1 MSLHKSSP
9 FAVNRSRVAMTN
21 MDLAAI
27 HAWVEEQWESHALA
41 SLADFIEIP
50 ALSPAFDDE
59 WAANGYLD
67 DTIDLFLGWLG
78 RLPMKGMSCNV
89 HRLEGRTPVLTITIE
104 GTGDGEVLFY
114 SHLDKQPPF
123 TGWSEGKG
131 PWIPVR
137 EDPWLYGRGSVDD
150 GYGGYLSILSILA
163 LQQHDIAHPKATFL
177 IETCEE
183 SGSFDLP
190 AYLDELSG
198 LLGTPDLV
206 VVMDSGAGDYERLWV
221 TTSLRGLVGGT
232 LKVGVS
238 QEGVHSGMAGGII
251 PSSFRIAR
259 SIISRIEDES
269 TGEVLLPELS
279 INISDELRGE
289 AQGIANVLGEK
300 VWTDLPALDGVEP
313 QTPGLAEIILS
324 GNWRPSLSVTG
335 ADGMPALKDAGNVL
349 RTHTSLK
356 LSMRIPPGVDAN
368 AAEAAMT
375 SVLEGDAPHGAHV
388 SFTPDASANGF
399 SAPSMDPTFQEAL
412 NSASLATFGNPMQV
426 FFEGG
431 TIPFL
436 AMMQEKYPNA
446 NFLVTGSLGPG
457 GNAHGPDEKLHI
469 PATKAVTTC
478 LAAAIASLNA

>member
-1 MSLHKSSP
+1 M
-9 FAVNRSRVAMTN
+9 
-21 MDLAAI
+21 AAI
-27 HAWVEEQWESHALA
+27 DYAQIHEWVDKQWEEHALD
-41 SLADFIEIP
+41 SLSKFIEIP
-50 ALSPAFDDE
+50 ALSPAFDGDWE
-59 WAANGYLD
+59 SNGYLD
-67 DTIDLFLGWLG
+67 DTIDHFVAWLG
-78 RLPMKGMSCNV
+78 TLPVNGMACSV
-89 HRLEGRTPVLTITIE
+89 HRLAGRTPVLIVQIE
-104 GTGDGEVLFY
+104 GTTDGEVLFY

-131 PWIPVR
+131 PWKPVR

-150 GYGGYLSILSILA
+150 GYGGYLSVLSILA
-163 LQQHDIAHPKATFL
+163 LQQHGIPHPKATFL

-190 AYLDELSG
+190 AYLDELSEI
-198 LLGTPDLV
+198 LGSPDLV

-232 LKVGVS
+232 LRVGVS
-238 QEGVHSGMAGGII
+238 KEGVHSGMAGGII

-259 SIISRIEDES
+259 ALVSRIEDEN
-269 TGEVLLPELS
+269 TGKVLLPELS
-279 INISDELRGE
+279 VEISDELRGE
-289 AQGIANVLGEK
+289 AEGIANVLGEN
-300 VWTDLPALDGVEP
+300 VWTDLPALDGVQP
-313 QTPGLAEIILS
+313 QTPGLSEIVLS

-356 LSMRIPPGVDAN
+356 LSMRIPPGVESESASSIMKS
-368 AAEAAMT
+368 A
-375 SVLEGDAPHGAHV
+375 LERDAPHGAHV
-388 SFTPDASANGF
+388 TFEPEAAANGF
-399 SAPSMDPTFQEAL
+399 SAPAMKASFRNAL
-412 NSASLATFGNPMQV
+412 NEASLATFGNPMQV

-436 AMMQEKYPNA
+436 AMMQEKYPSA
-446 NFLVTGSLGPG
+446 DFLVTGSLGPG

-478 LAAAIASLNA
+478 LVAAIASMGE

>member
-1 MSLHKSSP
+1 MS
-9 FAVNRSRVAMTN
+9 
-21 MDLAAI
+21 DLDFDAI
-27 HAWVEEQWESHALA
+27 HSWVDEQWENHALG
-41 SLADFIEIP
+41 SLSDFIEIP
-50 ALSPAFDDE
+50 ALSPAFDED
-59 WAANGYLD
+59 WASNGYLD
-67 DTIDLFLGWLG
+67 ETIDLFLDWLSK
-78 RLPMKGMSCNV
+78 LPMKGMTCNV
-89 HRLEGRTPVLTITIE
+89 HRLDGRTPVLTVTVE
-104 GTGDGEVLFY
+104 GTGEGEVLFY

-123 TGWSEGKG
+123 TGWSQGKG
-131 PWIPVR
+131 PWKPVR

-150 GYGGYLSILSILA
+150 GYGGYLSILAILA
-163 LQQHDIAHPKATFL
+163 LQQHGIPHPKATYL

-190 AYLDELSG
+190 AYLEELSE

-232 LKVGVS
+232 LRVGVS

-269 TGEVLLPELS
+269 TGQVLLPELS
-279 INISDELRGE
+279 VEISDELRAE
-289 AQGIANVLGEK
+289 ADGIATVLGEK
-300 VWTDLPALDGVEP
+300 VWTDLPALQGVEP
-313 QTPGLAEIILS
+313 QTPGLSEIVLS

-335 ADGMPALKDAGNVL
+335 ADGMPSIKDAGNVL

-356 LSMRIPPGVDAN
+356 LSMRIPPGVDAD
-368 AAEAAMT
+368 EAQEAMST
-375 SVLEGDAPHGAHV
+375 TLEENPPHGAHV
-388 SFTPDASANGF
+388 SFSTDASANGF
-399 SAPSMDPTFQEAL
+399 SAPPMEESFRKAL
-412 NSASLATFGNPMQV
+412 NDASLATFGNPMQV

-436 AMMQEKYPNA
+436 AMMQEKYPDA
-446 NFLVTGSLGPG
+446 AFLVTGSLGPG

-478 LAAAIASLNA
+478 LAAAIASMN

>member
-1 MSLHKSSP
+1 M
-9 FAVNRSRVAMTN
+9 ADIDYARIQ
-21 MDLAAI
+21 D
-27 HAWVEEQWESHALA
+27 WVEAQWENHALE
-41 SLADFIEIP
+41 SLSKFIEIP
-50 ALSPAFDDE
+50 ALSPAFDAD
-59 WAANGYLD
+59 WKSNGYLD
-67 DTIDLFLGWLG
+67 DTIDHFVGWLG
-78 RLPMKGMSCNV
+78 TLPVEGMTCSI
-89 HRLEGRTPVLTITIE
+89 HRLAERTPVLIVQIE
-104 GTGDGEVLFY
+104 GTTDGEVLFY

-150 GYGGYLSILSILA
+150 GYGGYLSVLSILA
-163 LQQHDIAHPKATFL
+163 LQQHGIPHPKATFL

-190 AYLDELSG
+190 AYLDELSD

-232 LKVGVS
+232 LRVGVS
-238 QEGVHSGMAGGII
+238 KEGVHSGMAGGII

-259 SIISRIEDES
+259 SLVSRIEDEN
-269 TGEVLLPELS
+269 TGKVLLPELS
-279 INISDELRGE
+279 VEINDELRGE
-289 AQGIANVLGEK
+289 AEGIASVLGEN
-300 VWTDLPALDGVEP
+300 VWTDLPALDGVQP
-313 QTPGLAEIILS
+313 QTPGLSEIILS

-335 ADGMPALKDAGNVL
+335 ADGMPALQDAGNVL

-356 LSMRIPPGVDAN
+356 LSMRIPPGVESESASSIMK
-368 AAEAAMT
+368 AA
-375 SVLEGDAPHGAHV
+375 LERDAPHGSHV
-388 SFTPDASANGF
+388 SFEPDAAANGF
-399 SAPSMDPTFQEAL
+399 SAPAMKPSFRDAL
-412 NSASLATFGNPMQV
+412 NKASLATFGNPMQV

-436 AMMQEKYPNA
+436 AMMQEKYPSA
-446 NFLVTGSLGPG
+446 DFLVTGSLGPG

-478 LAAAIASLNA
+478 LAAAIASMSD

>member
-1 MSLHKSSP
+1 MASIN
-9 FAVNRSRVAMTN
+9 FAQ
-21 MDLAAI
+21 I
-27 HAWVEEQWESHALA
+27 HEWVDEQWEGHALE
-41 SLADFIEIP
+41 SLERFIEIP
-50 ALSPAFDDE
+50 ALSPAFDEE

-67 DTIDLFLGWLG
+67 ATIDHFVGWLG
-78 RLPMKGMSCNV
+78 TLPMEGITCSV
-89 HRLEGRTPVLTITIE
+89 HRIQGRTPVLIVQVE
-104 GTGDGEVLFY
+104 GTGEGEVLFY

-137 EDPWLYGRGSVDD
+137 EDPWLFGRGSVDD

-163 LQQHDIAHPKATFL
+163 LQQHGIPHPKSTFL

-190 AYLDELSG
+190 AYLDELSD

-232 LKVGVS
+232 LRVGVS
-238 QEGVHSGMAGGII
+238 KEGVHSGMAGGII

-259 SIISRIEDES
+259 SLISRIEDEG
-269 TGEVLLPELS
+269 TGNVLLPELTV
-279 INISDELRGE
+279 NISDELRGE
-289 AQGIANVLGEK
+289 AQGIADVLGDN
-300 VWTDLPALDGVEP
+300 VWTDLPALEGLQP
-313 QTPGLAEIILS
+313 QTPGITEVILS

-335 ADGMPALKDAGNVL
+335 ADGIPSIANAGNVL

-356 LSMRIPPGVDAN
+356 LSMRIPPGVDADHAESIMK
-368 AAEAAMT
+368 AALEAD
-375 SVLEGDAPHGAHV
+375 SPHGAHV
-388 SFTPDASANGF
+388 SFEADAAANGF
-399 SAPSMDPTFQEAL
+399 SAPSMDPSFRNAL
-412 NSASLATFGNPMQV
+412 NEASLATFGNPMQV

-446 NFLVTGSLGPG
+446 DFLVTGSLGPG

-478 LAAAIASLNA
+478 VAAAIASLNP

>member
-1 MSLHKSSP
+1 MASI
-9 FAVNRSRVAMTN
+9 
-21 MDLAAI
+21 DLESI
-27 HAWVEEQWESHALA
+27 HAWVDEQWESHALG
-41 SLADFIEIP
+41 SLAEFIEIP
-50 ALSPAFDDE
+50 ALSPAFDED
-59 WAANGYLD
+59 WAAHGYLD
-67 DTIDLFLGWLG
+67 DTIDLFLKWLG
-78 RLPMKGMSCNV
+78 TLPMKGMSCNV
-89 HRLEGRTPVLTITIE
+89 HRIEGRTPVLTVTIE
-104 GTGDGEVLFY
+104 GSGQGEVLFY

-163 LQQHDIAHPKATFL
+163 LQQHNIAHPKATFL

-190 AYLDELSG
+190 AYLDELSEV
-198 LLGTPDLV
+198 LGTPDLV

-221 TTSLRGLVGGT
+221 TTSLRGLIGGT
-232 LKVGVS
+232 LRVGVS
-238 QEGVHSGMAGGII
+238 KEGVHSGMAGGII

-259 SIISRIEDES
+259 SIISRIEDEK
-269 TGEVLLPELS
+269 TGQILLPELS
-279 INISDELRGE
+279 TNISDEIQNE
-289 AQGIANVLGEK
+289 AQGIADVLGEN
-300 VWTDLPALDGVEP
+300 VWTDFPTLEGVEP
-313 QTPGLAEIILS
+313 QTPGLSEIVLS

-335 ADGMPALKDAGNVL
+335 VDGMPSLKDAGNVL

-356 LSMRIPPGVDAN
+356 LSMRIPPGVDADS
-368 AAEAAMT
+368 AQAAMV
-375 SVLEGDAPHGAHV
+375 SALESNPPHGAHV
-388 SFTPDASANGF
+388 TFSTDAAANGF
-399 SAPSMDPTFQEAL
+399 SAPAMTATFRDAL
-412 NSASLATFGNPMQV
+412 NEASIATFGNPMQV

-436 AMMQEKYPNA
+436 AMMQEKFPNA
-446 NFLVTGSLGPG
+446 DFLVTGSLGPG

>member
-1 MSLHKSSP
+1 MANL
-9 FAVNRSRVAMTN
+9 
-21 MDLAAI
+21 DLEAI
-27 HAWVEEQWESHALA
+27 HAWVDEQWESHVLP
-41 SLADFIEIP
+41 SLSDFIEIP
-50 ALSPAFDDE
+50 ALSPAFDDD

-67 DTIDLFLGWLG
+67 DTIDLFLGWLNS
-78 RLPMKGMSCNV
+78 LPMKGMSCNV

-114 SHLDKQPPF
+114 SHLDKQPPV
-123 TGWSEGKG
+123 TGWSDGKG

-150 GYGGYLSILSILA
+150 GYGGYLSVLSILA
-163 LQQHDIAHPKATFL
+163 LQQHGIPHPKATYL

-190 AYLDELSG
+190 AYLDELSDI
-198 LLGTPDLV
+198 LGTPDLV

-232 LKVGVS
+232 LKVGVCE
-238 QEGVHSGMAGGII
+238 EGVHSGMAGGII

-269 TGEVLLPELS
+269 TGQVLLPELS
-279 INISDELRGE
+279 VDFSDELHGE
-289 AQGIANVLGEK
+289 AQGIADVLGEK

-313 QTPGLAEIILS
+313 QTPGLKEIVLS

-335 ADGMPALKDAGNVL
+335 VDGMPSLKHAGNVL
-349 RTHTSLK
+349 RTHTSFK
-356 LSMRIPPGVDAN
+356 LSMRIPPGVDAA
-368 AAEAAMT
+368 AAEGAM
-375 SVLEGDAPHGAHV
+375 SSALEANPPHGAHV
-388 SFTPDASANGF
+388 SFTADAAANGF
-399 SAPSMDPTFQEAL
+399 SAPPMDPSFREAL
-412 NSASLATFGNPMQV
+412 NTASLATFGNPMQV

-469 PATKAVTTC
+469 PATKCVTTC
-478 LAAAIASLNA
+478 LTAAIASLNA